1 MIFVRAPLRISLF
14 GGGSD
19 FRNFYKKKK
28 SAVLSFSFNKYVYVV
43 VKKSFSNNFVISY
56 SKKEITKSIKKIRH
70 PIIRETLKFFKIK
83 EPLEIISISDISGK
97 GSGLGASSA
106 FACALVKAIA
116 KYKEIDLPNKNVAQI
131 ASIIE
136 ISKCNSKI
144 GKQDH
149 YASAIGG
156 FNLLRFYP
164 SEKVKIKKINIE
176 KNFFQNLFL
185 IPTNIYR
192 NANKILTKQQLKKNI
207 KNRNLQIEKLVKMAI
222 KVSNIFQRNS
232 IVSLN
237 QIGPLMHE
245 GWLIKKNIS
254 EVITNKNIDNLYNL
268 GIKSGSTGGKLLGA
282 GGGGFI
288 LFYVPKKKQK
298 YFKKKFS
305 NCLYIRPKLDT
316 EGLMVQ
322 SLNKNE

>member
-1 MIFVRAPLRISLF
+1 MILVRAPLRISLF

-19 FRNFYKKKK
+19 FKNFYKKKK
-28 SAVLSFSFNKYVYVV
+28 SAILSFSFNKYVYVI

-56 SKKEITKSIKKIRH
+56 SKKETTKNIEKIKH

-83 EPLEIISISDISGK
+83 EPLEIISISDIPAK

-106 FACALVKAIA
+106 FACALVKAIVEYKRIYLPKSSVA
-116 KYKEIDLPNKNVAQI
+116 KI

-156 FNLLRFYP
+156 FNLLRFYS
-164 SEKVKIKKINIE
+164 SEKVKIKKIKI
-176 KNFFQNLFL
+176 KKIFFQNLFL
-185 IPTNIYR
+185 VPTNIYR
-192 NANKILTKQQLKKNI
+192 NASKILNKQQLRQNI

-222 KVSNIFQRNS
+222 RVSKIFQKNS
-232 IVSLN
+232 ISSLN
-237 QIGPLMHE
+237 QIGLFMHN
-245 GWLIKKNIS
+245 GWIIKKKIS
-254 EVITNKNIDNLYNL
+254 ESITNKKIDNLYNL
-268 GIKSGSTGGKLLGA
+268 GIKAGSIGGKLLGA

-288 LFYVPKKKQK
+288 LFYVPKEKQN
-298 YFKKKFS
+298 YFKKSFS
-305 NCLYIRPKLDT
+305 NSFYIRPKLDT
-316 EGLMVQ
+316 QGLLVKK
-322 SLNKNE
+322 LK

>member
-1 MIFVRAPLRISLF
+1 MILVRAPLRISLF

-19 FRNFYKKKK
+19 FKNFYKKKK
-28 SAVLSFSFNKYVYVV
+28 SAVLSFSFNKYVYVI

-56 SKKEITKSIKKIRH
+56 SKKETTKNIEKIKH

-83 EPLEIISISDISGK
+83 EPLEIISISDIPGK

-116 KYKEIDLPNKNVAQI
+116 EYKRMHLPKSSIAKI

-156 FNLLRFYP
+156 FNLLRFYS
-164 SEKVKIKKINIE
+164 SENVKIKKIKVKKI
-176 KNFFQNLFL
+176 FFQNLFL
-185 IPTNIYR
+185 VPTNIYR
-192 NANKILTKQQLKKNI
+192 NASKILTKQQLRKNT
-207 KNRNLQIEKLVKMAI
+207 KNRNLQIDKLVKMAI
-222 KVSNIFQRNS
+222 GVSKIFQKNS
-232 IVSLN
+232 ISSLN
-237 QIGPLMHE
+237 QIGLFMHK
-245 GWLIKKNIS
+245 GWIIKKKIS
-254 EVITNKNIDNLYNL
+254 ESITNKKIDNLYNL
-268 GIKSGSTGGKLLGA
+268 GIKAGSTGGKLLGA

-288 LFYVPKKKQK
+288 LFYVPKEKQN
-298 YFKKKFS
+298 YFKKSFS
-305 NCLYIRPKLDT
+305 NSFYIRPKLDIQ
-316 EGLMVQ
+316 GLLVKK
-322 SLNKNE
+322 LK